1 MRILHLIFLVFFSAL
16 ILAIAQEETGR
27 VALVVFF
34 TGCVEFVFGLIAIMT
49 LFRTVAQIGYA
60 NSVGAYLQA
69 IGVTTVVLIVATAT
83 MNAVLW
89 LGLMILQVVL
99 PPL

>member
-34 TGCVEFVFGLIAIMT
+34 TGLCEFFFGLIGLMS
-49 LFRTVAQIGYA
+49 LFKTVAMIGYA
-60 NSVGAYLQA
+60 GTVREYFQA
-69 IGVTTVVLIVATAT
+69 ITATTVVLVVATAT

-89 LGLMILQVVL
+89 LGLFILQMVV
-99 PPL
+99 PE